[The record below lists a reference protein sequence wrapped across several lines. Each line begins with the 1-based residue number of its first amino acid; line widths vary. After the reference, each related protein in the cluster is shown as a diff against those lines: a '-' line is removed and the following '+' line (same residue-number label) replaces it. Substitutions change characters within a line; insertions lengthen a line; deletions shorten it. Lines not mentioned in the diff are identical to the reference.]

1 MRFAYLI
8 MAHDSMEQL
17 KILLHLLDHEEN
29 DIYLHIDK
37 KSDMQEA
44 ECSACVSRAR
54 IHTYKQYAVYHAD
67 ITQTECQLFLLRE
80 AVKQKHDYYH
90 LISGHD
96 LPIKKHSE
104 IVAFFEA
111 NRGKQFIHF
120 ESDDFCPK
128 EACIYYHMLYGWMKK
143 HPGGILNRVAWRME
157 SSLLRLQKR
166 FHVRRRLY
174 CGANWFSIT
183 HELAEEYCRCYKKM
197 LRKVRWTISSDEY
210 ILQTFYRTMATGSYE
225 LYAYTACPADYV
237 SSARLIDWS
246 RGNPYVWRL
255 TDYEELIHSDRMFA
269 RKFNWDTDKEIIR
282 KIAAH
287 VAE

>member
-37 KSDMQEA
+37 KSDIQEA
-44 ECSACVSRAR
+44 ECSACVSRAH
-54 IHTYKQYAVYHAD
+54 IHTYKRYAVYHAD
-67 ITQTECQLFLLRE
+67 ITQTECQMFLLRE

-96 LPIKKHSE
+96 LPIRKHSE

-111 NRGKQFIHF
+111 NKGKQFIHF
-120 ESDDFCPK
+120 ASEECQYDAF
-128 EACIYYHMLYGWMKK
+128 IYYHFLHGWMKK
-143 HPGGILNRVAWRME
+143 HPKSILMGIAWRLE
-157 SSLLRLQKR
+157 DFLLRLQKR
-166 FHVRRRLY
+166 LHVHRRFY
-174 CGANWFSIT
+174 YGANWFSIT

-197 LRKVRWTISSDEY
+197 LRKVRWTISSDEL
-210 ILQTFYRTMATGSYE
+210 ILQTFYKTMATGSYE
-225 LYAYTACPADYV
+225 LYKQEESPGNYV
-237 SSARLIDWS
+237 TSARLIDMS
-246 RGNPYVWRL
+246 TGKPYVWRL

-269 RKFNWDTDKEIIR
+269 RKFNWDTDKEIIL
-282 KIAAH
+282 KIAEHA
-287 VAE
+287 AE